1 MSAPETGPGDGG
13 SAPAPWTVLAEET
26 VVRDRWIDLRRQR
39 CRTPAGAE
47 LDDFYVQR
55 NPDWV
60 NVVAVTAEG
69 RLLRVRQWRQG
80 ARVVS
85 VELPGGVVDPGETA
99 EAAGARELLEET
111 GFGGGAPVRLAS
123 LWANPHN
130 QTNRTVTL
138 LITGCRRVVGQKLD
152 ASEALEVEEA
162 EPAAVLDDVRAGRM
176 EHALHVAAVLA
187 AHLHRPDLFG
197 EAG

>member
-1 MSAPETGPGDGG
+1 MTGDEAVG
-13 SAPAPWTVLAEET
+13 AWTVLDEAT
-26 VVRDRWIDLRRQR
+26 VVRDRWIDLVRQR

-55 NPDWV
+55 QPGWV
-60 NVVAVTAEG
+60 NVVAVTQAG

-85 VELPGGVVDPGETA
+85 IELPGGVVDPGETP

-111 GFGGGAPVRLAS
+111 GFRGGEPVRLAA

-130 QTNRTVTL
+130 QTNRTTTV
-138 LITGCRRVVGQKLD
+138 LIAGCRRVAAQALD
-152 ASEALEVEEA
+152 ATEALEVEEA
-162 EPAAVLDDVRAGRM
+162 DPAVVLEDVRTGRM
-176 EHALHVAAVLA
+176 EHALHVVAVLA
-187 AHLHRPDLFG
+187 ARLHRPDLFG
-197 EAG
+197 EPDA